1 MHEAPMPSRLAKVS
15 AVDPVACEVLD
26 PIDNS
31 KALESEI
38 KSFDIDL
45 IYINVTLI
53 LFILM

>member
-38 KSFDIDL
+38 KSYDIDL
-45 IYINVTLI
+45 ININVT
-53 LFILM
+53 FF

>member
-1 MHEAPMPSRLAKVS
+1 MKLPTTSKLAKVS
-15 AVDPVACEVLD
+15 AVDPVACEVVD

-45 IYINVTLI
+45 ININVT
-53 LFILM
+53 FF